1 MSNDARRVI
10 YNTRERAE
18 SDDLNNT
25 TDLLL
30 RQAINNLAFTNA
42 PDAFTGLNLYGV
54 VAGLVVGSTGLS
66 LTVVI
71 DLGLAVKYDA
81 PAADVYDSKYRLIEV
96 TTPITVDV
104 SSYVNGINPRWVVI
118 EIEPGSAV
126 ESMSLRDIYNPAT
139 AMFVP
144 QSVPKVRKSE
154 PLVSITAG
162 VAAPTPIMPAGTA
175 GRIPLAYVYL
185 GAGALAVNPDTIVG
199 CRPLLTPR
207 LGEAAANLTGGG
219 FEVAT
224 DAISVVTASCG
235 MQFRPALFPT
245 VISLDSTV
253 LSADLDAV
261 GSNMW
266 ATGSAYPATTA
277 PIYLYL
283 MSAPYPAGYDAN
295 LVGREFVPAD
305 QAAVAAVIPSYHAGV
320 TGGILAATTDAP
332 DNLNAAIGTH
342 VGLAVFGVNDPT
354 WNGGPGVSAAL
365 QGRVAYVGSVAFKL
379 SLGGLLAQRVD
390 NRSRVRFKTTAAG
403 DESVVQPT
411 GGSTFNQLGNWG
423 FLKPLTL
430 PAPDRWAPLTA
441 HAFEVTWRFS
451 WVGTD
456 PSYVWHLSVDETP
469 SPFVTVVS
477 DRMIAAGAGAPT
489 TLIREGTNVHNTNA
503 SGACRWETTN
513 AAAVGSTTLRVRV
526 WGYED
531 AMLERT

>member
-1 MSNDARRVI
+1 MSNDARRIV

-54 VAGLVVGSTGLS
+54 VAGLVVGSTGVS
-66 LTVVI
+66 LTVTVEA
-71 DLGLAVKYDA
+71 GLAVKYDSA
-81 PAADVYDSKYRLIEV
+81 AADVYDSKYRLIEV
-96 TTPITVDV
+96 TTPVTVDV
-104 SSYVNGINPRWVVI
+104 SSYVNGINPRWIVI

-126 ESMSLRDIYNPAT
+126 EAMSLRDIYNPAT

-154 PLVSITAG
+154 PLVSVTAG
-162 VAAPTPIMPAGTA
+162 LAAATPVMPAGTP
-175 GRIPLAYVYL
+175 GKIPLAYVYL
-185 GAGALAVNPDTIVG
+185 GAAALVVNPDTIVG

-224 DAISVVTASCG
+224 NGLSTVTASSS
-235 MQFRPALFPT
+235 MQFRPALFPAT
-245 VISLDSTV
+245 ISLDHTV
-253 LSADLDAV
+253 VSANLAAG
-261 GSNMW
+261 GSDMW
-266 ATGSAYPATTA
+266 GAGMVYPATTA
-277 PIYLYL
+277 PIYLFL
-283 MSAPYPAGYDAN
+283 MSAPYPAGYDSN

-320 TGGILAATTDAP
+320 TGGILAASTSPP
-332 DNLNAAIGTH
+332 DNLDAAIGTH

-354 WNGGPGVSAAL
+354 WNGGPGLSAVL
-365 QGRVAYVGSVAFKL
+365 QGRVAYVGSVAFQL
-379 SLGGLLAQRVD
+379 SLAGLIAQRVH
-390 NRSRVRFKTTAAG
+390 NRSRVRFLTTAAG

-423 FLKPLTL
+423 FSKPLTL

-441 HAFEVTWRFS
+441 HAFEVTYRFS
-451 WVGTD
+451 WVGTN
-456 PSYVWHLSVDETP
+456 PSFVWHLSVDETP
-469 SPFVTVVS
+469 SPFTTVVS
-477 DRMIAAGAGAPT
+477 DSLIAAGAGAPT

-513 AAAVGSTTLRVRV
+513 AAGVGSTTLRARV